1 MAIWVITRWYNL
13 NHCRWPGHPRTAQSG
28 LRPGRHGKIEPQG
41 GYIPTCSYLVIL
53 IGISGTCLILCSF
66 SWLKWFKS
74 NYDILRVDSAH
85 VWDIERVAQFW
96 PTPQLVDGIWM
107 EGLHNCQLTTAACN
121 SRGESKNLFYCW
133 HAAVPNTMRLVWTS
147 YSVHPRSFTYAVP
160 SGMPIFDSE
169 LVVELW
175 EGFHFKLKGLESFG
189 QRVTN
194 WDLRHSET
202 MHFSGSMMIN
212 DG

>member
-1 MAIWVITRWYNL
+1 MEKLNL
-13 NHCRWPGHPRTAQSG
+13 KEG
-28 LRPGRHGKIEPQG
+28 I
-41 GYIPTCSYLVIL
+41 YLHVVTSL
-53 IGISGTCLILCSF
+53 SSLDFGTCLILCSF

-107 EGLHNCQLTTAACN
+107 EDCTTASWQQQHATVAV
-121 SRGESKNLFYCW
+121 SRKTFFTAGMQLSQTQWGSFERATQST
-133 HAAVPNTMRLVWTS
+133 HG
-147 YSVHPRSFTYAVP
+147 HFTYAVP